1 MATIGFE
8 NISVS
13 VQEGAGFAVLYV
25 AVLSDTTLGG
35 DVTVRFS
42 TAGLSATGELC
53 YCIVGFV
60 KCCSIVRNLFQPG
73 KVFYLCMV
81 KITLTQS

>member
-25 AVLSDTTLGG
+25 AVLNGALGR

-42 TAGLSATGELC
+42 TADLSATGELC
-53 YCIVGFV
+53 YCSGIVGFV
-60 KCCSIVRNLFQPG
+60 ANWQNFFSVHGQIPLSP
-73 KVFYLCMV
+73 
-81 KITLTQS
+81 